1 MVLDNGAFFGMIVA
15 SSRRCSPRA
24 VERSRMASKRITVLA
39 RVRAKEGLE
48 DRVREVLLG
57 LVAPTR
63 AEAGCL
69 NYDLHQSIED
79 KTLFMFYENWV
90 SLDALNQHLESPHIN
105 DAEEK
110 LAGLLAEP
118 ADIKTWELISPP

>member
-1 MVLDNGAFFGMIVA
+1 
-15 SSRRCSPRA
+15 
-24 VERSRMASKRITVLA
+24 MASKRITVLA